1 MDRPV
6 SNLNF
11 GLMTLAFKVR
21 DFLLARA
28 EILKEVGIEP
38 GAVVLDY
45 GCGPGSY
52 TIEVAKLVGAKGR
65 VYALD
70 IHPLAAEAVRK
81 RASKEN
87 LTNIETVRS
96 DCATGLEDASVDAAL
111 LYDTFHLL
119 SEPRAVLAELHRVLR
134 PDGILSF
141 SDHHMKK
148 EKIVGAVAAGGL
160 FKLSNRGKRT
170 YTFVKELGT
179 YQINDLH

>member
-1 MDRPV
+1 VGRLL

-11 GLMTLAFKVR
+11 KLMILAFKVR
-21 DFLLARA
+21 DLLLPRT
-28 EILKEVGIEP
+28 EVLKEVTIEP

-52 TIEVAKLVGAKGR
+52 TIEVAKRVGANGR

-70 IHPLAAEAVRK
+70 IHPLAAEAVQK
-81 RASKEN
+81 RAAKEN
-87 LTNIETVRS
+87 LTNIETLRS
-96 DCATGLEDASVDAAL
+96 DCATGLEDASVDVAL

-141 SDHHMKK
+141 NDHHMNE
-148 EKIVGAVAAGGL
+148 EKIVGAVAASGL

-170 YTFVKELGT
+170 YTFVKELA
-179 YQINDLH
+179 